1 MGTAAAG
8 EGFRMPPAA
17 VTAHAGAVDQVA
29 DGMERGRAAATHVQL
44 GGEAYGKLC
53 AFLPGLIDRLADP
66 AIEALT
72 ECTAAL
78 RESAANLRTA
88 ATSTDSADQAGARRV
103 AGAGR
108 RIELP
113 L

>member
-1 MGTAAAG
+1 MPGD
-8 EGFRMPPAA
+8 GFQISPAA
-17 VTAHAGAVDQVA
+17 VAAHAGAVDQVA
-29 DGMERGRAAATHVQL
+29 DGMELGRAAAAQVQL

-66 AIEALT
+66 TVDALT
-72 ECTAAL
+72 ECAAAL
-78 RESAANLRTA
+78 RETAVDLRSA
-88 ATSTDSADQAGARRV
+88 ATSTEATDQAGSRRV

>member
-1 MGTAAAG
+1 MAG
-8 EGFRMPPAA
+8 DGFRMTPAA
-17 VTAHAGAVDQVA
+17 VTAHAGAVESVA
-29 DGMERGRAAATHVQL
+29 DGMERGRAAAVHVQL

-66 AIEALT
+66 AVDALT

-78 RESAANLRTA
+78 RETAANLRTA
-88 ATSTDSADQAGARRV
+88 AATTEATDQAGAQRV
-103 AGAGR
+103 AGASR
-108 RIELP
+108 RLELP